1 MIRWFWTKYQN
12 NLFFFPNTFDV
23 VTFLQDSYCWVINYC
38 LCHFRLKKKNWIK
51 KISSKRDFWFC
62 KNKMPGINQDRYF
75 KMTLTIKLN
84 KFQLPLHEY
93 FKSSFVGIC
102 SVVLKMDSVE
112 SFEYMWLISHFKV
125 CIYWWFFKV
134 ILERI
139 SKRNTHFIYKTSRFC
154 FLCTPFSSFS
164 TSLCQRIFTF
174 VWYKNISFVWYK
186 CLWNSSKE
194 DFF

>member
-1 MIRWFWTKYQN
+1 M
-12 NLFFFPNTFDV
+12 
-23 VTFLQDSYCWVINYC
+23 
-38 LCHFRLKKKNWIK
+38 
-51 KISSKRDFWFC
+51 SSKRDLWFC
-62 KNKMPGINQDRYF
+62 KNKMPGINHDRYF
-75 KMTLTIKLN
+75 KMTLTIQLN

-102 SVVLKMDSVE
+102 FVVLKMDSVNVIDIPFQ
-112 SFEYMWLISHFKV
+112 SLHLLMIFL
-125 CIYWWFFKV
+125 KV

-139 SKRNTHFIYKTSRFC
+139 FKKNTHFIYKTSRFC